1 MITYTL
7 TKESILDYLNGKL
20 TILNQQL
27 VTQQAELDAAVNQ
40 YKIDLD
46 ALGSYLRYELYDPE
60 ATLIADLTTIISKQ
74 MQKDNP
80 ILFYFYK
87 WTNRP
92 VYTLHVDNRLYLSD
106 LSNQLISSL
115 CSILHNELTIVE
127 ESLLDADLSYFNY
140 SNHKSSIFDLCN
152 NQFFTL
158 ANAAKRSRNQAR
170 NAINELRLTKCS
182 ISSITKELTIA
193 EFSESATFE
202 LTSECKL

>member
-7 TKESILDYLNGKL
+7 TKQSMLDYLNGKL

-27 VTQQAELDAAVNQ
+27 ETHQAELDTTISQ

-46 ALGSYLRYELYDPE
+46 TLGSYLRYELYDPE
-60 ATLIADLTTIISKQ
+60 ATLIANLTTAISEQ
-74 MQKDNP
+74 VQKDNL

-87 WTNRP
+87 WTNQP
-92 VYTLHVDNRLYLSD
+92 VYVSQVNDRLYLSD
-106 LSNQLISSL
+106 LSNQLITNL
-115 CSILHNELTIVE
+115 RSILHSELTIVE

-140 SNHKSSIFDLCN
+140 SNHRSNMFDLCN
-152 NQFFTL
+152 NQFLTL
-158 ANAAKRSRNQAR
+158 ANAAKRSRNQAS
-170 NAINELRLTKCS
+170 NAFIALRLTKCS
-182 ISSITKELTIA
+182 ISSIAKELTIA